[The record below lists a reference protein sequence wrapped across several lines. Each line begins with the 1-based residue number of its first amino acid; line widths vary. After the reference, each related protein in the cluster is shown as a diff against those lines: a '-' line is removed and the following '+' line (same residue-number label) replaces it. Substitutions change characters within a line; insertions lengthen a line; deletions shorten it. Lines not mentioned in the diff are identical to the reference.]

1 MVYNGTYMIQKLF
14 KKARKKQ
21 KSEIK
26 SVKKLKDNMY
36 MINDVV
42 VFSVLVNGS
51 IKADYDPEQVS
62 ETEVNELIDKFFGI
76 ILK

>member
-1 MVYNGTYMIQKLF
+1 MIQKLF

-21 KSEIK
+21 KTEIK

-62 ETEVNELIDKFFGI
+62 EKEVNELIDKFFGI

>member
-14 KKARKKQ
+14 KKSKK
-21 KSEIK
+21 KANTEIK

-42 VFSVLVNGS
+42 VFKVLEDGE
-51 IKADYDPEQVS
+51 IKADYDPEQLS
-62 ETEVNELIDKFFGI
+62 EREVNELIDNFFSVV
-76 ILK
+76 LK